1 MKVRSSLSV
10 AFAFAAT
17 LAIGAEPKK
26 TPKAPP
32 FDVSKIRVEEPAKD
46 VVKRTAI
53 VDQPKRIVELPT
65 KRIVKAAD
73 LGTANPQA
81 VTPDN
86 PRVSPGKVR
95 WRKDYAEAL
104 AVSKK
109 SGRPVLLFQL
119 LGELDHKFT

>member
-1 MKVRSSLSV
+1 MTIRYSLSV
-10 AFAFAAT
+10 ALVLAAT
-17 LAIGAEPKK
+17 SAVGAEPKR
-26 TPKAPP
+26 ARLL
-32 FDVSKIRVEEPAKD
+32 DVSKGRVEAPAKD
-46 VVKRTAI
+46 LVKRTAI